1 MTLNENDLEQKKECP
16 FSINKMNKYY
26 LLPFLVPIVCYCTKY
41 CSDPLKM
48 NRGLIKDVDDVSN
61 ENLHTYVFLYQMIN
75 STSIIFSGLL
85 YFITIIRAQTDNKA
99 NIGTLSERT
108 ISSDN
113 SFMAKKQ
120 PNRLLEYSI
129 ICFMSIIITLYNILK
144 GYATKHK
151 TLEKRLY
158 FLFFFCLINIFLFKK
173 PFYRHQKFSLAI
185 GFVGMVIIFLMF
197 FIYLDKKKYEY
208 IYDVLLFFGSFL
220 YSLYLVLVK
229 YTSENKGYS
238 PFLLLF
244 IIGIISTIF
253 TIVGFLILS
262 HLRLGNVNYVSN
274 IFHCRPDMYVCFGNL
289 YDHIIGYFL
298 MNAVLQIL
306 IFLVCYYFSPEV
318 FAISDIISPFLSWIN
333 STIEKRDN
341 LNIVHTIF
349 ECIGY
354 IIIIIA
360 SFIYNE
366 IIVCNFWGLN
376 KNTWKAIVKKA
387 KEDYLGPDSDATD
400 SIGDDDC
407 DIEMSSSKSRSS
419 YKNRTSS
426 NDLTANL
433 LDPGSICIKE

>member
-1 MTLNENDLEQKKECP
+1 MTINEDDPEQKKECP

-26 LLPFLVPIVCYCTKY
+26 LLPFLVPILCYCTKF

-48 NRGLIKDVDDVSN
+48 NRGKIKNVDDISN

-85 YFITIIRAQTDNKA
+85 YFISVIRAQTDNKA
-99 NIGTLSERT
+99 NIGTLSERSV
-108 ISSDN
+108 SSDY

-173 PFYRHQKFSLAI
+173 PFYRHQKFSLGI
-185 GFVGMVIIFLMF
+185 GFVGMLIIFAMF
-197 FIYLDKKKYEY
+197 FIYLEKNKYQY

-229 YTSENKGYS
+229 YMSENKGYS

-244 IIGIISTIF
+244 IIGIISTVA
-253 TIVGFLILS
+253 TVVGFLILS
-262 HLRLGNVNYVSN
+262 YIRERNINYVSN

-318 FAISDIISPFLSWIN
+318 FAISDIISPFLSWI
-333 STIEKRDN
+333 TGVIEKRDN
-341 LNIVHTIF
+341 LNVIKSIF
-349 ECIGY
+349 DCIGY
-354 IIIIIA
+354 IIIIIG

-376 KNTWKAIVKKA
+376 QNTWKAIVKKA
-387 KEDYLGPDSDATD
+387 NEDYLGRVTD
-400 SIGDDDC
+400 VTDTIGDDDC
-407 DIEMSSSKSRSS
+407 DIEMSSSKST
-419 YKNRTSS
+419 KNRTSS
-426 NDLTANL
+426 NDLSDRL
-433 LDPGSICIKE
+433 SE

>member
-1 MTLNENDLEQKKECP
+1 
-16 FSINKMNKYY
+16 
-26 LLPFLVPIVCYCTKY
+26 
-41 CSDPLKM
+41 
-48 NRGLIKDVDDVSN
+48 
-61 ENLHTYVFLYQMIN
+61 
-75 STSIIFSGLL
+75 
-85 YFITIIRAQTDNKA
+85 
-99 NIGTLSERT
+99 
-108 ISSDN
+108 
-113 SFMAKKQ
+113 MAKKQ

-173 PFYRHQKFSLAI
+173 PFYRHQKFSLGI
-185 GFVGMVIIFLMF
+185 GFVGMFIIFAMF
-197 FIYLDKKKYEY
+197 FIYLEKNKYQY

-229 YTSENKGYS
+229 YMSENKGYS

-244 IIGIISTIF
+244 IIGIISTVA
-253 TIVGFLILS
+253 TVVGFLILS
-262 HLRLGNVNYVSN
+262 YIRERNINYVSN

-318 FAISDIISPFLSWIN
+318 FAISDIISPFLSWI
-333 STIEKRDN
+333 TGVIEKRDN
-341 LNIVHTIF
+341 LNVIKSIF
-349 ECIGY
+349 DCIGY
-354 IIIIIA
+354 IIIIIG

-387 KEDYLGPDSDATD
+387 NEDYLGRVTD
-400 SIGDDDC
+400 VTDTIGDDDC
-407 DIEMSSSKSRSS
+407 DIEMSSSKST
-419 YKNRTSS
+419 KNRTLS
-426 NDLTANL
+426 NDLSDRL
-433 LDPGSICIKE
+433 SE